1 MKETRAALRY
11 AKAVLNL
18 AKEHHLA
25 EVVNTDLQLIA
36 HTLETQAN
44 LRITLLNPVLK
55 SGIKKAILTK
65 IFESKING
73 MTLGLLNL
81 LIENKRLNLLSDVA
95 LQYAIIYDFDINL
108 EIASVT
114 TAVPITKA
122 LEAKIL
128 EKIKTLTGNEITI
141 KNKVNPDLI
150 GGFIIRIGDK
160 QYDSSIAGKL
170 NLLKREFEDNYYVPQ
185 L

>member
-18 AKEHHLA
+18 AKEHQLA
-25 EVVNTDLQLIA
+25 ETVNFDLQLIA
-36 HTLETQAN
+36 QTLQTHSD
-44 LRITLLNPVLK
+44 LSVTLLNPVLK
-55 SGIKKAILTK
+55 SGIKKNILTK

-81 LIENKRLNLLSDVA
+81 LIENRRLNLLSTVA
-95 LQYAIIYDFDINL
+95 EQYAIIYDFDISL
-108 EIASVT
+108 EIANVT
-114 TAVPITKA
+114 TAVPITKT

-128 EKIKTLTGNEITI
+128 EKIKSLTGNKITI

-160 QYDSSIAGKL
+160 QYDSSISGKL
-170 NLLKREFEDNYYVPQ
+170 NLLKREFDDNYYVPQ